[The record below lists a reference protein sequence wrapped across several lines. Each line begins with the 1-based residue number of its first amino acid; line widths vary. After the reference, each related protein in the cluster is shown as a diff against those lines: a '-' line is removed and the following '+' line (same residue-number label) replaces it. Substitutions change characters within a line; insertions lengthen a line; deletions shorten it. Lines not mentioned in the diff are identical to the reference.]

1 MILENHTLS
10 DGSKYTSDWWLP
22 EACQHPSSHTL
33 GSHLQLSSRHGSPL
47 QQRFTPNAG
56 FYTLLSQTPAL
67 SLSCLWRMTILPLVP
82 QAKMYEVI
90 FDSSFLPGSQAILST
105 HSVSPLKC
113 IQLPTFLLLPSS
125 RPPLVTSGTTVKWAW
140 WPVFLFSLNF
150 VWLSPPDWL
159 NRFSQISLSSL

>member
-1 MILENHTLS
+1 MTPRGLS
-10 DGSKYTSDWWLP
+10 APQLP
-22 EACQHPSSHTL
+22 HVRFTPSAVLPPWFSLTAM
-33 GSHLQLSSRHGSPL
+33 G
-47 QQRFTPNAG
+47 RFTPNTG

-67 SLSCLWRMTILPLVP
+67 FLSCLWRMTILPLVP

-90 FDSSFLPGSQAILST
+90 FDSSFLPGSQAILSA

-125 RPPLVTSGTTVKWAW
+125 RPPLVTSGTNVKWAW

-150 VWLSPPDWL
+150 VWLSLPDWL